1 MRKLFGF
8 ILTFIISLSVFSA
21 EITGEVVKVID
32 GDTIII
38 QNGEDRFKVRL
49 AHIDA
54 PELSQDC
61 GQHAKTTLS
70 ILCESKNVYVEFHQI
85 DMYGRIIGTI
95 YLKKGLWN
103 MYMESS
109 NINKAMVEHGCA
121 WWYEEFSNDP
131 EYAALQAK
139 AKKEEMGIWA
149 KHWETCIPPWEY
161 RKNKLKARK
170 ERLKITTQIF
180 QNMVN

>member
-1 MRKLFGF
+1 MKLMTF
-8 ILTFIISLSVFSA
+8 ILTFIVGLSVFSA

-32 GDTIII
+32 GDTVII
-38 QNGEDRFKVRL
+38 QDGEDRFKIRL

-95 YLKKGLWN
+95 YLHKFFGV
-103 MYMESS
+103 YSG

-131 EYAALQAK
+131 EYATLQAK
-139 AKKEEMGIWA
+139 AKQEGIGVWA

>member
-1 MRKLFGF
+1 MKKIFSFITLFV
-8 ILTFIISLSVFSA
+8 SLSIIGA

-32 GDTIII
+32 GDTVII
-38 QNGEDRFKVRL
+38 QNGDDRFKVRL

-61 GQHAKTTLS
+61 GQHAKMTLS
-70 ILCESKNVYVEFHQI
+70 ILCESKKVYIEFHQI
-85 DMYGRIIGTI
+85 DMYGRIVGTI
-95 YLKKGLWN
+95 YLGKAWN
-103 MYMESS
+103 LYLT

-139 AKKEEMGIWA
+139 AKQEGIGVWA

-161 RKNKLKARK
+161 RKINQKYRK
-170 ERLKITTQIF
+170 KDKKIITQIF
-180 QNMVN
+180 QNIVN

>member
-1 MRKLFGF
+1 MKKIFSF
-8 ILTFIISLSVFSA
+8 MLTLCVSLSIIGA
-21 EITGEVVKVID
+21 EISGEVARVID

-38 QNGEDRFKVRL
+38 QDGNDRFKVRL

-54 PELSQDC
+54 PESSQDC
-61 GQHAKTTLS
+61 GQHAKITLS

-95 YLKKGLWN
+95 YLRKVLGV
-103 MYMESS
+103 YSG

-139 AKKEEMGIWA
+139 AKQEGIGVWA
-149 KHWETCIPPWEY
+149 KQWETCIPPWEY
-161 RKNKLKARK
+161 RKIKKSKKK
-170 ERLKITTQIF
+170 ENEEEK
-180 QNMVN
+180 

>member
-1 MRKLFGF
+1 MKKIFSFISILFV
-8 ILTFIISLSVFSA
+8 SLCVIGA
-21 EITGEVVKVID
+21 EITREVVKVID
-32 GDTIII
+32 GDTVII
-38 QNGEDRFKVRL
+38 QDGNDRFKVRL

-95 YLKKGLWN
+95 YLRKIIGV
-103 MYMESS
+103 YSG

-131 EYAALQAK
+131 EYAVLQAK
-139 AKKEEMGIWA
+139 AKQEGIGVWA
-149 KHWETCIPPWEY
+149 KHWETCISPWKY
-161 RKNKLKARK
+161 RKMKKWK
-170 ERLKITTQIF
+170 K
-180 QNMVN
+180 

>member
-1 MRKLFGF
+1 MKNLFSI

-32 GDTIII
+32 GDTVII
-38 QNGEDRFKVRL
+38 QDGEDRFKVRL

-54 PELSQDC
+54 PEKNQEC
-61 GQHAKTTLS
+61 GDHAKTTLQ
-70 ILCESKNVYVEFHQI
+70 ILADGKNVYVEFHQI
-85 DMYGRIIGTI
+85 DMYGRIVGTI
-95 YLKKGLWN
+95 YLRKVLGI
-103 MYMESS
+103 YYG

-139 AKKEEMGIWA
+139 AKQEGIGIWA
-149 KHWETCIPPWEY
+149 KQWETCIPPWEY
-161 RKNKLKARK
+161 RKMKKDK
-170 ERLKITTQIF
+170 K
-180 QNMVN
+180 